1 MRNRIRVYGFALS
14 IFVALSAPAFATSQ
28 TGDSGDNFFE
38 RWVNIIAV
46 AFDESKMVLPP
57 G

>member
-1 MRNRIRVYGFALS
+1 MRNKIRVYALALS

-28 TGDSGDNFFE
+28 NDDSAQSFFE
-38 RWVNIIAV
+38 RLVNV
-46 AFDESKMVLPP
+46 LVMAFDESKMVVPV